1 MNTIQTKTS
10 KIDLICSKYVKMSF
24 YYHCYVNDRIKG
36 NVFGVGEREKREKRE
51 KLMVAAAIYKN
62 SLVFIFM
69 VLQKCSF

>member
-1 MNTIQTKTS
+1 
-10 KIDLICSKYVKMSF
+10 MSF